1 MYAILGKLT
10 DELQDQRHC
19 DTCFRLDS
27 PTIPVVAIAR
37 ESIHIFCAN
46 KRDSSIG
53 KFSWSMML
61 TNVLSPSASVV
72 FSESLA
78 IDFSKTSLNELI
90 LYI

>member
-1 MYAILGKLT
+1 MNCRINGTAILVFEWT
-10 DELQDQRHC
+10 AQ
-19 DTCFRLDS
+19 
-27 PTIPVVAIAR
+27 PYPVVAIAR

-78 IDFSKTSLNELI
+78 IDFSKRLLTN
-90 LYI
+90 